1 MHLKYS
7 PAILLFMNRRLGVL
21 LLLAYTALNGQ
32 EFRANISG
40 TITDPSGAPI
50 SGARVEVVSVERQVR
65 YDAVSNDAG
74 LYLIRFLP
82 PGGYTLT
89 VQKEG
94 FKRAQ
99 RDQLNAQGA
108 DRLQIDIRMEVGG
121 LTESVTVTGQTPLLA
136 TETASRSVTLEQK
149 YVDDLPTSGR
159 NVYQLLFSQPGVIK
173 TGGYWGNFEL
183 YAFGNINGVAING
196 GRSGENETL
205 IDGVSSVRGSR
216 SAAFAPALNAIQEVS
231 IQTNSYDSSYGRFGG
246 GVTSIVL
253 RTGTNQ
259 LHGQLYEFFKNDNL
273 NSNGYSA
280 NAANVK
286 RPEYK
291 NNTFGFTVDGPI
303 IIPKLLN
310 GKNKLFWMLSLE
322 ALRERNP
329 QIQLWTVPTA
339 EERRGDYSKIVDSQR
354 RSIGIYD
361 PLSTVPNA
369 SGSGYSRTPF
379 PGNVIPSQRINP
391 VAAKLMDFFPAPNR
405 VSENVDGQNNYLF
418 VNSSKNSYNQWLG
431 KLDWAITDRHRVS
444 GRYGETPWFNFARV
458 QWGTNAAE
466 PSSEYP
472 STRISRNWAAD
483 WTYTLS
489 ASTVVNVR
497 AGLSRYEG
505 FSGNT
510 FGRDYDPRQLGF
522 PDKLVSQFV
531 ALQFPRFN
539 FGGNNIT
546 PLGAAQTSGYEAS
559 DAYSLQPNVQHI
571 RGRHSLKYGA
581 EFRRYNQNNIRP
593 ASASGNYT
601 FNRNWTQSN
610 PLQADALSGSFM
622 ATFLLGYPSSGFV
635 DRNMDP
641 AYRNSYTTFFF
652 QDDWKISRTLTI
664 NAGLRWDYEGPI
676 FERYNR
682 QIRGFAFDQA
692 SPIAAQVQGL
702 SLKGGLLFAGSEG
715 NQREAFNRDYNN
727 FQPRIGVAWQ
737 LAPKWVLRGGYGL
750 YFLGQNANGSDAGF
764 SRQTAMIP
772 STDGNLTP
780 SASLSDPFPQ
790 NLFPTGLLQPI
801 GSSQGLATNLGLA
814 VTAQL
819 LDRPLPKSHQ
829 FSFGFQGSLGQ
840 TWLLDASYVG
850 NLTKSLPISANLNFL
865 PTDVQ
870 NSIPLAQRSTYF
882 SQQVPNPM
890 AGLLPGSAFN
900 NATVPRQQLLFA
912 YPQYSQV
919 TINNIAAGSQS
930 YHALQAK
937 ATRRFSAGLAMQ
949 VSYTWS
955 KTLERVSL
963 LNPQDANL
971 NDLRATLGEQ
981 RLSADDIPHTISAV
995 TSYELPFGKSRKYFT
1010 NANGPTD
1017 AVFGGWN
1024 ISVQYIR
1031 RGGQPIDFP
1040 NAAPNVARSAKLTN
1054 EQRDELARKAG
1065 RDEFNPF
1072 FDKYFDTSI
1081 FPTTA
1086 QAPFTLRD
1094 FPTRFPDVRS
1104 PVLTSW
1110 ELSAYKNFTLKERLK
1125 LQLRADFQNAFDQ
1138 PYFYRVVSGDGTNVT
1153 ASRFGQLDPAQRNV
1167 PRVIVLVM
1175 KVLF

>member
-1 MHLKYS
+1 MLLKYS
-7 PAILLFMNRRLGVL
+7 LGILIVMNCRFGFSL
-21 LLLAYTALNGQ
+21 LIACSLLSAQ

-40 TITDPSGAPI
+40 TVTDPSGAPI
-50 SGARVEVVSVERQVR
+50 SGARVEAISAERQVR
-65 YDAVSNDAG
+65 YEALSNDAG
-74 LYLIRFLP
+74 IYLIRFLP
-82 PGGYTLT
+82 PGVYSLT

-99 RDQLNAQGA
+99 RDRLTAQGA
-108 DRLQIDIRMEVGG
+108 DRLSVDIRMEIGG
-121 LTESVTVTGQTPLLA
+121 VTESVTVTGETPLLA

-173 TGGYWGNFEL
+173 TGGYWGSFEL
-183 YAFGNINGVAING
+183 YAFGNMNGIMING

-216 SAAFAPALNAIQEVS
+216 SASFAPALNAIQEVTML
-231 IQTNSYDSSYGRFGG
+231 TNSYDASFGRFGG

-259 LHGQLYEFFKNDNL
+259 LHGQLFEFIKNDNL

-280 NAANVK
+280 NAANVR

-291 NNTFGFTVDGPI
+291 NNTFGFTVDGPVV
-303 IIPKLLN
+303 IPKLLN

-322 ALRERNP
+322 SLRERNP

-339 EERRGDYSKIVDSQR
+339 AERRGDYSQIVDSQR
-354 RSIGIYD
+354 RSISIYD
-361 PLSTVPNA
+361 PLTTRTNPNGA
-369 SGSGYSRTPF
+369 GFIRTPF
-379 PGNVIPSQRINP
+379 AGNVIPGGRINP
-391 VAAKLMDFFPAPNR
+391 VAAKLMEFYPAANR

-444 GRYGETPWFNFARV
+444 GRYGETPWSNFARV

-483 WTYTLS
+483 WTYTVS
-489 ASTVVNVR
+489 ASTVFNLR
-497 AGLSRYEG
+497 AGLARYEG

-522 PDKLVSQFV
+522 PDRLVSQFV
-531 ALQFPRFN
+531 GLQFPRFN
-539 FGGNNIT
+539 FAGNNIS

-559 DAYSLQPNVQHI
+559 DAYSLQPNVQHN

-601 FNRNWTQSN
+601 FNRNWTQAN
-610 PLQADALSGSFM
+610 PQQADALSGAFL
-622 ATFLLGYPSSGFV
+622 ATFQLGYPTSGFV

-641 AYRNSYTTFFF
+641 AYRNPYMTFFF
-652 QDDWKISRTLTI
+652 QDDWKITRTLTI
-664 NAGLRWDYEGPI
+664 NAGLRWDYEGPAR
-676 FERYNR
+676 ERYNR

-692 SPIAAQVQGL
+692 SPIASRVQGL
-702 SLKGGLLFAGSEG
+702 SLKGGLLFAGSNGLE
-715 NQREAFNRDYNN
+715 RDAFNRDWNN
-727 FQPRIGVAWQ
+727 IQPRIGVAWQ

-750 YFLGQNANGSDAGF
+750 YYLGQNGVGSDAGF
-764 SRQTAMIP
+764 SRQTAMIA
-772 STDGNLTP
+772 STDNNLTP
-780 SASLSDPFPQ
+780 AASLSDPFPQ

-801 GSSQGLATNLGLA
+801 GSTQGLATNLGLA
-814 VTAQL
+814 VGAQL

-829 FSFGFQGSLGQ
+829 FSFGFQRTLGQ

-850 NLTKSLPISANLNFL
+850 NLTRDLPLGAGLNFL
-865 PTDVQ
+865 APDTL
-870 NSIPLAQRSTYF
+870 NSIPAANRQTYF

-900 NATVPRQQLLFA
+900 GTTVPRQQLLFA
-912 YPQYSQV
+912 YPQYQQV
-919 TINNIAAGSQS
+919 SINNIAAGAQT

-937 ATRRFSAGLAMQ
+937 ATRRFSNGLAMQ
-949 VSYTWS
+949 ASYTWA

-963 LNPQDANL
+963 LNAQDVNLANL
-971 NDLRATLGEQ
+971 RSTRGEQ
-981 RLSADDIPHTISAV
+981 RLSADDIPHTISMV
-995 TSYELPFGKSRKYFT
+995 SSYELPFGKGRQLLSGV
-1010 NANGPTD
+1010 NGVTD
-1017 AVFGGWN
+1017 AILGGWN
-1024 ISVQYIR
+1024 VSAQYIR
-1031 RGGQPIDFP
+1031 RGGQPIEFP
-1040 NAAPNVARSAKLTN
+1040 NAAPNVARSAKLSN
-1054 EQRDELARKAG
+1054 AQRDELAKKAG
-1065 RDEFNPF
+1065 RSEFNPF

-1110 ELSAYKNFTLKERLK
+1110 ELSAYKNFTLKERMK

-1138 PYFYRVVSGDGTNVT
+1138 PYFYRIIPNANNVQD
-1153 ASRFGQLDPAQRNV
+1153 SRFGQLDPAQRNS
-1167 PRVIVLVM
+1167 PRVVALVM
-1175 KVLF
+1175 KLLF

>member
-1 MHLKYS
+1 
-7 PAILLFMNRRLGVL
+7 MNRRFGFSLF
-21 LLLAYTALNGQ
+21 LACGFLIGQ

-50 SGARVEVVSVERQVR
+50 AAARIEAISAERQVR
-65 YDAVSNDAG
+65 YEAVSNDLG
-74 LYLIRFLP
+74 IYLIRFLP
-82 PGGYTLT
+82 PGTYSLS
-89 VQKEG
+89 VQKDG

-99 RDQLNAQGA
+99 RDGIAAQGA
-108 DRLQIDIRMEVGG
+108 DRLSVDIRMEVGG
-121 LTESVTVTGQTPLLA
+121 VTESVTVTGETPLLA

-173 TGGYWGNFEL
+173 TSRYWGSFEL

-216 SAAFAPALNAIQEVS
+216 SASFAPALNAIQEVTV
-231 IQTNSYDSSYGRFGG
+231 QTNSYDASFGRFGG

-259 LHGQLYEFFKNDNL
+259 LHGQLYEFLKNDNL

-280 NAANVK
+280 NAANVR
-286 RPEYK
+286 RPEFK
-291 NNTFGFTVDGPI
+291 NNTFGFTVDGPV

-329 QIQLWTVPTA
+329 QIQLWTVPTP
-339 EERRGDYSKIVDSQR
+339 EERRGDYSQIVDSQR
-354 RSIGIYD
+354 RPITIYD
-361 PLSTVPNA
+361 PLTTRANPN
-369 SGSGYSRTPF
+369 GTGFIRTPF
-379 PGNVIPSQRINP
+379 SGNLIPGGRINP
-391 VAAKLMDFFPAPNR
+391 VAAKLMEFYPAPNR

-431 KLDWAITDRHRVS
+431 KLDWALTDRHRVS

-472 STRISRNWAAD
+472 STRISRNWGAD
-483 WTYTLS
+483 WTWTVS
-489 ASTVVNVR
+489 PSTVFNLR
-497 AGLSRYEG
+497 AGLARYEG

-510 FGRDYDPRQLGF
+510 FGAGYDPRQLGF
-522 PDKLVSQFV
+522 PDRLVSQFV
-531 ALQFPRFN
+531 NLQFPRFN
-539 FGGNNIT
+539 FAGNNIS

-559 DAYSLQPNVQHI
+559 DSYSLQPNVQNI

-601 FNRNWTQSN
+601 FNRNWTQAN
-610 PLQADALSGSFM
+610 PQQADALSGSFL
-622 ATFLLGYPSSGFV
+622 ASFLLGYPTSGFV

-641 AYRNSYTTFFF
+641 AYRNPYMTFFF
-652 QDDWKISRTLTI
+652 QDDWKISRNVTI

-682 QIRGFAFDQA
+682 MVRGFAFDQP
-692 SPIAAQVQGL
+692 SPIASRVQGL
-702 SLKGGLLFAGSEG
+702 SLKGGLLYAGSEG
-715 NQREAFNRDYNN
+715 AAREAFNRDWNN
-727 FQPRIGVAWQ
+727 IQPRIGIAWQ

-750 YFLGQNANGSDAGF
+750 YYLGQNAAGADTGF
-764 SRQTAMIP
+764 GRQTAMIT
-772 STDGNLTP
+772 STDNNLTP
-780 SASLSDPFPQ
+780 AANLSDPFPVS
-790 NLFPTGLLQPI
+790 LFPTGLLQPI
-801 GSSQGLATNLGLA
+801 GSSQGLATNLGLGVA
-814 VTAQL
+814 AQL

-829 FSFGFQGSLGQ
+829 FSFGLQRTLGQ
-840 TWLLDASYVG
+840 TWLVDASYVG
-850 NLTKSLPISANLNFL
+850 NLTKDLPIAAALNFIPGDTL
-865 PTDVQ
+865 
-870 NSIPLAQRSTYF
+870 NSIPVAQRQTYF

-900 NATVPRQQLLFA
+900 GANVPRQQLLFA
-912 YPQYSQV
+912 YPQFSGV
-919 TINNIAAGSQS
+919 SINNIAAGGQS
-930 YHALQAK
+930 YHSLQMK
-937 ATRRFSAGLAMQ
+937 ATRRFQAGLALQ
-949 VSYTWS
+949 ASYTWA

-963 LNPQDANL
+963 LNGQDVNL
-971 NDLRATLGEQ
+971 SNLRSTRGEQ
-981 RLSADDIPHTISAV
+981 RLAEFDIPHTISV
-995 TSYELPFGKSRKYFT
+995 VSSYELPFGKSRKFLSGV
-1010 NANGPTD
+1010 NSAAD

-1024 ISVQYIR
+1024 VSAQYMR

-1040 NAAPNVARSAKLTN
+1040 NAAPNVARSAKLTG

-1065 RDEFNPF
+1065 RTEFNPF

-1081 FPTTA
+1081 FPSQA
-1086 QAPFTLRD
+1086 QTPFTLRD

-1104 PVLTSW
+1104 PVLSSW

-1138 PYFYRVVSGDGTNVT
+1138 PYFGRLIANGNNVQD
-1153 ASRFGQLDPAQRNV
+1153 SRFGQLDPSQGNQ
-1167 PRVIVLVM
+1167 PRVVVLVM
-1175 KVLF
+1175 KLLF

>member
-1 MHLKYS
+1 MS
-7 PAILLFMNRRLGVL
+7 SRFGVL
-21 LLLAYTALNGQ
+21 PLLACAVLYGQ

-40 TITDPSGAPI
+40 TVTDPSGAPI

-65 YDAVSNDAG
+65 YDATSNDAG
-74 LYLIRFLP
+74 IYLIRFLP
-82 PGGYTLT
+82 PGTYTLT

-99 RDQLNAQGA
+99 RDGLAAQGA
-108 DRLQIDIRMEVGG
+108 DRLSVDVRMEVGG
-121 LTESVTVTGQTPLLA
+121 VTESVTVTGQTPLLA

-173 TGGYWGNFEL
+173 TSAYWGAFEL
-183 YAFGNINGVAING
+183 YAYGNMNSIAING

-205 IDGVSSVRGSR
+205 IDGVASVRGSR
-216 SAAFAPALNAIQEVS
+216 STAFAPALNAIQEVTV
-231 IQTNSYDSSYGRFGG
+231 QTNSYDASYGRFGG

-253 RTGTNQ
+253 RTGTNDF
-259 LHGQLYEFFKNDNL
+259 HGQLFEFFKNDNL

-291 NNTFGFTVDGPI
+291 NNTFGFTVDGPV

-310 GKNKLFWMLSLE
+310 GKNKLFWMVSLE

-339 EERRGDYSKIVDSQR
+339 EERRGDYSKIVDSANR
-354 RSIGIYD
+354 AITVYD
-361 PLSTVPNA
+361 PLTTRPNA
-369 SGSGYSRTPF
+369 AGNGYIRTPF
-379 PGNVIPSQRINP
+379 AGNIIPGGRINP
-391 VAAKLMDFFPAPNR
+391 VAAKTMEFFPAPNR
-405 VSENVDGQNNYLF
+405 ISENVDGQNNYLF

-431 KLDWAITDRHRVS
+431 KLDWAITDRHRAS
-444 GRYGETPWFNFARV
+444 GRYAETPWYNFARV

-483 WTYTLS
+483 WTWTVS
-489 ASTVVNVR
+489 PSTVFNLR

-510 FGRDYDPRQLGF
+510 FGKGYDPRQLGF
-522 PDKLVSQFV
+522 PDRLVSQFV
-531 ALQFPRFN
+531 GLQFPRFN

-546 PLGAAQTSGYEAS
+546 PLGATQTSGYEAS
-559 DAYSLQPNVQHI
+559 DTYSLQPNVQQI
-571 RGRHSLKYGA
+571 RGHHSFKYGA

-622 ATFLLGYPSSGFV
+622 ATFQLGYPSTGYV

-641 AYRNSYTTFFF
+641 AYRNPYMTYFF
-652 QDDWKISRTLTI
+652 QDDWKIARNVTL
-664 NAGLRWDYEGPI
+664 NLGVRWDYEGPI

-692 SPIAAQVQGL
+692 SPIAPQVP
-702 SLKGGLLFAGSEG
+702 SMNLKGGLLFAGSEG
-715 NQREAFNRDYNN
+715 NAREAFQRDWNN
-727 FQPRIGVAWQ
+727 FQPRVGIAWQ
-737 LAPKWVLRGGYGL
+737 VAPKWVVRGGYGL
-750 YFLGQNANGSDAGF
+750 YYLGQNAAGSDAGF
-764 SRQTAMIP
+764 SRQTPMIT

-780 SASLSDPFPQ
+780 AASLSDPFPLSQ
-790 NLFPTGLLQPI
+790 YPSGLLQPI
-801 GSSQGLATNLGLA
+801 GSSQGLSTNLGQA
-814 VTAQL
+814 ITAQY

-829 FSFGFQGSLGQ
+829 FSAGLQRSLAN
-840 TWLLDASYVG
+840 TWLVDASYVG
-850 NLTKSLPISANLNFL
+850 NLTNSLPLGSGLNFI
-865 PTDVQ
+865 PTDVL
-870 NSIPLAQRSTYF
+870 NSIPVSQRSTYF
-882 SQQVPNPM
+882 NQAVPNPM
-890 AGLLPGSAFN
+890 AGLLPGSSIN
-900 NATVPRQQLLFA
+900 GATVPRQQLLFA

-937 ATRRFSAGLAMQ
+937 ATKRFSGGLAAQ
-949 VSYTWS
+949 FSYTWA

-963 LNPQDANL
+963 LNAQDANL
-971 NDLRATLGEQ
+971 KDLRSSLGEQ
-981 RLSADDIPHTISAV
+981 RLSQFDIPHTISLA
-995 TSYELPFGKSRKYFT
+995 TSYELPFGKGRKYFSG
-1010 NANGPTD
+1010 AGGAAD

-1024 ISVQYIR
+1024 ISAQFIH
-1031 RGGQPIDFP
+1031 RGGQPLDFP
-1040 NAAPNVARSAKLTN
+1040 NAAPTVAKSAKMSD
-1054 EQRDELARKAG
+1054 EQRDELARSKG
-1065 RDEFNPF
+1065 RTEFNPF

-1081 FPTTA
+1081 FPTSA

-1104 PVLTSW
+1104 PALQSW
-1110 ELSAYKNFTLKERLK
+1110 ELSAYKNFTLHERVK
-1125 LQLRADFQNAFDQ
+1125 LQLRADAQNAFDYA
-1138 PYFYRVVSGDGTNVT
+1138 YFSRVASSSVT
-1153 ASRFGQLDPAQRNV
+1153 DSRFGQLDPAQGNQ
-1167 PRVIVLVM
+1167 PRVFVLVA
-1175 KVLF
+1175 KILF